1 MRQSIVPDHK
11 QFDEL
16 FNREVAT
23 MRIFL
28 QAKAQRTAITLDEY
42 IKTRMLQGTDK
53 EIIRKELL
61 DDLNNNGRIF
71 SEFRRSIT
79 STAKGSV
86 NRVRDNGYF
95 AEFEVETKYRWSAVL
110 VKTCP
115 DCLERHGRVQTW
127 DEWEAEGLPRTG
139 ATVCRENCHC
149 VLIPEKYSA
158 LEPINRKKA

>member
-1 MRQSIVPDHK
+1 MRQLSVPDEK
-11 QFDEL
+11 QFDAL
-16 FNREVAT
+16 YNREVAT

-28 QAKAQRTAITLDEY
+28 EAKAQRTAITLDEY
-42 IKTRMLQGTDK
+42 IKTRLLQGTSKD
-53 EIIRKELL
+53 IIRKELI
-61 DDLNNNGRIF
+61 DDLENNGRIF

-86 NRVRDNGYF
+86 NRVRDSGYF
-95 AEFEVETKYRWSAVL
+95 SKFGVTTKYRWSAVL

-127 DEWEAEGLPRTG
+127 EEWEAEGLPRTG

-149 VLIPEKYSA
+149 VLIPEQYSE
-158 LEPINRKKA
+158 LEPINRKK